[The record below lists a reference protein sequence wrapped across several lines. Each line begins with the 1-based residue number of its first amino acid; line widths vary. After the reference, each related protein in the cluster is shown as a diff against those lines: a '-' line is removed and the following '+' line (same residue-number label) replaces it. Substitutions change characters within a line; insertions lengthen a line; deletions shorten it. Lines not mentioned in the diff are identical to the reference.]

1 MMVGKWG
8 FILYT
13 SDVQSVM
20 KEIVMDNNKQMVVG

>member
-8 FILYT
+8 CILYT

-20 KEIVMDNNKQMVVG
+20 KVIVMDNNNQMVVG